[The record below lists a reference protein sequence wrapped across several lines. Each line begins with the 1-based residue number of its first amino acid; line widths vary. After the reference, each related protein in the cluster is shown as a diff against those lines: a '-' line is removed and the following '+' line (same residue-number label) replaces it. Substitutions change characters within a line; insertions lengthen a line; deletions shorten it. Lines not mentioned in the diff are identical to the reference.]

1 MIKTSSATALILV
14 LSLAALSTAEP
25 LRRRFL
31 ARQVEAPASPAPTG
45 YPEAGVTPSVPF
57 DLPSSTAKPE
67 NTYLPPDNTYG
78 PPDNTYGP
86 PDNTYGPPDNTYG
99 PPEADFVPVP
109 EPEPEAQPENPI
121 ETDDIPAA
129 EDEPVDGE
137 TKLQPSD
144 EDAELD
150 EPQLEVTEDGTVIV
164 LATSLD
170 RPQPPVEQSARFY
183 QRFPQGRRRQLPVP
197 QRLILRRSW

>member
-1 MIKTSSATALILV
+1 MIKASSATALILV
-14 LSLAALSTAEP
+14 LSLVALSTAEP

-31 ARQVEAPASPAPTG
+31 ARQVEAPAAPAPTG

-86 PDNTYGPPDNTYG
+86 PDNTYGPP
-99 PPEADFVPVP
+99 EADFVPVP
-109 EPEPEAQPENPI
+109 DPEPEALPENPI
-121 ETDDIPAA
+121 ETDDIPAP
-129 EDEPVDGE
+129 EDEVADGA
-137 TKLQPSD
+137 KLQPSD
-144 EDAELD
+144 EDAEED

-170 RPQPPVEQSARFY
+170 RPQPPADQSARLY